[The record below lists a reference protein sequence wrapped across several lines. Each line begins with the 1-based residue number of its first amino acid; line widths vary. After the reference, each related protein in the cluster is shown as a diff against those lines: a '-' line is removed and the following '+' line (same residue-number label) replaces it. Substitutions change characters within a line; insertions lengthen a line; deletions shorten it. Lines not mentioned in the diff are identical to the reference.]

1 MRYIVVVGVGEGG
14 LNFKCSFSFFFLKE
28 CLSEGSMW
36 DTSTEDFLSEMENES
51 DNEESFAS
59 PTQQVTSEG
68 HQANQFFVNDE
79 IYRLA

>member
-14 LNFKCSFSFFFLKE
+14 LNFKCSFSFFSKE

-36 DTSTEDFLSEMENES
+36 NTSTEDFLLEMENES

-59 PTQQVTSEG
+59 PTQQVTSEE

-79 IYRLA
+79 IYCLA